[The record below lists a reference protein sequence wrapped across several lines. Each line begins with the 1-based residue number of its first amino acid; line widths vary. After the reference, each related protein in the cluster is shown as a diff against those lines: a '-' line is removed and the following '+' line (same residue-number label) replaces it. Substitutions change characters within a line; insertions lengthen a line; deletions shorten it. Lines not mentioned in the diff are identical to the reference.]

1 LRLLKL
7 LGDLVF
13 AIGGGNAGEA
23 GSSGV
28 EGIVIGSTYSW
39 SSKSVEFDDIGS
51 EKSIAAL
58 SV

>member
-1 LRLLKL
+1 LKL

-13 AIGGGNAGEA
+13 VIGGGNVSEA